1 MGIGHHHGE
10 QDGGQ
15 AFRTL
20 WLVVAVGL
28 CMLLSAT
35 GVLTHVA
42 GIPLNAIAA
51 VVGGLPVL
59 TAALRELLHLR
70 LSADLAVCLAAGAA
84 IAIGEHFVAAEV
96 ILIMLI
102 GGVLEDLAVH
112 RTRGAI
118 RALIALSPR
127 EATVLRH
134 GGQQERLPIAQ
145 VAPGDTVLVSP
156 GERVPVDGRVRA
168 GASAVDQSPITGE
181 SLPVDVSSGQSVLAG
196 SVNGAGVLEVTTE
209 KVGPDTAFGRMVHL
223 VEEAEKSKAP
233 TQRLADRFATFFL
246 PVVLACAGATYV
258 VSGELVRAVT
268 VLVIACPCALVL
280 ATPTAVSAGI
290 GRLARRG
297 ILVKGGAAL
306 EALGRSRSILL
317 DKTGTLTL
325 AQLVVAD
332 VVPADGVDQAHLL
345 RVAAAVES
353 GSEHPVGRAILKEA
367 EHRRLDVQRARDI
380 TAIPGGGIR
389 GSADGKLVLVGSRA
403 LVAEHAVSVPE
414 AILSTAE
421 ALQAEGK
428 AVAFVAEGD
437 RLLGLVSA
445 RDQARP
451 EACEAVTRLLELFPA
466 GVCML
471 TGDTAGAAGTLSEEI
486 GITDVRSGLLPEDK
500 TRIVQEFSRDRGPVT
515 MVGDGVNDAAALTV
529 ADVGIALTDVGT
541 DVAIEA
547 AGIAIF
553 GERHLE
559 KLPEAVLLA
568 RRVLRT
574 IRQNIILFALG
585 LNSLGV
591 ITAAMG
597 WFGPVAA
604 ALLHQVGSLFVV
616 CNSLRLLV
624 SGEDVT
630 RGARTGLTRL
640 RTGILGLR
648 RPAMAALPVLYVLSG
663 VYIVAPDQVGV
674 VRRFGQVVRP
684 VAGPGLHYRLPAP
697 MTKLDR
703 LTPSRTERME
713 IGFRTEGTGVSEAP
727 PAYEWNI
734 QHRGGRYQMVP
745 EESLMTCGD
754 QGFLD
759 LNTVLHYRVT
769 DPVRFLFAARDS
781 RQVLRC
787 VAESSLRAII
797 AETPLTDIL
806 TNGRA
811 DLETRARNDTAEA
824 VGRYD
829 IGVEICRVSLQD
841 VHPPLAVVD
850 AFRQVVDA
858 LEQKDAAVNRAQAYL
873 NEQIPLG
880 RGEAAGIRS
889 RGEAESAALT
899 AQATGGAGRFELITE
914 GRSLDT
920 APDQVTDFH
929 LYMETMEAALTRPR
943 LLLLDSSL
951 PGRRGLVLVGAGS
964 LTESRGGTSLEQAVT
979 TPDFGEDTAPRA
991 PAGGRPAGPGQKEL
1005 E

>member
-10 QDGGQ
+10 QGHGQ

-20 WLVVAVGL
+20 CLAVAVGL

-35 GVLTHVA
+35 GVVTHIA

-51 VVGGLPVL
+51 VLGGLPVL
-59 TAALRELLHLR
+59 TAAFRELFRLR

-102 GGVLEDLAVH
+102 GGVLEDIAVH

-127 EATVLRH
+127 EATVLC
-134 GGQQERLPIAQ
+134 GDGQRRVPIERVI
-145 VAPGDTVLVSP
+145 PGDTVLISP
-156 GERVPVDGRVRA
+156 GERVPVDGRVHA
-168 GASAVDQSPITGE
+168 GASTVDQSPLTGE
-181 SLPVDVSSGQSVLAG
+181 SLPVDVSVGKSVLAG
-196 SVNGAGVLEVTTE
+196 SVNGAGVLEVTAE

-233 TQRLADRFATFFL
+233 AQRLADRFATFFL
-246 PVVLACAGATYV
+246 PVVLACAGATYM
-258 VSGELVRAVT
+258 VSGELVRAVS

-325 AQLVVAD
+325 ARLVVAD
-332 VVPADGVDQAHLL
+332 VVPADGVAPARLL
-345 RVAAAVES
+345 CVAAAVES
-353 GSEHPVGRAILKEA
+353 GSEHPVGRAILNEA
-367 EHRRLDVQRARDI
+367 GHRRLHVHRARDI
-380 TAIPGGGIR
+380 VAIPGGGIR
-389 GSADGKLVLVGSRA
+389 GTVDGDQVLVGSRA
-403 LVAEHAVSVPE
+403 LLRDEAISIPE
-414 AILSTAE
+414 AMQDRAE
-421 ALQAEGK
+421 ELQAEGK
-428 AVAFVAEGD
+428 AVAFVAGGGTI
-437 RLLGLVSA
+437 LGLISA

-451 EACEAVTRLLELFPA
+451 EARDAVARLIELFPA

-471 TGDTAGAAGTLSEEI
+471 TGDTAGAAAFLSEEI
-486 GITDVRSGLLPEDK
+486 GISDVRSGLLPEDK

-547 AGIAIF
+547 AGIAVF

-574 IRQNIILFALG
+574 IRQNIILFAVG
-585 LNSLGV
+585 LNALGV
-591 ITAAMG
+591 AVAAMG
-597 WFGPVAA
+597 WVGPIAA

-624 SGEDVT
+624 SGEDIT
-630 RGARTGLTRL
+630 RGMGTGLTRV
-640 RTGILGLR
+640 RTGALALR
-648 RPAMAALPVLYVLSG
+648 RPALAALPVLYVLSG
-663 VYIVAPDQVGV
+663 VYVVGPDQVGV
-674 VRRFGQVVRP
+674 VRRFGHVLRP
-684 VAGPGLHYRLPAP
+684 VAGPGLHYRLPVP
-697 MTKLDR
+697 MTR
-703 LTPSRTERME
+703 LNLFAPRRMERLE
-713 IGFRTEGTGVSEAP
+713 IGFRTEGTNVAQAP
-727 PAYEWNI
+727 PAYEWNL

-759 LNTVLHYRVT
+759 VNAVLHYRVI
-769 DPVRFLFAARDS
+769 DPIRFLFAARDS
-781 RQVLRC
+781 RRVLRC
-787 VAESSLRAII
+787 AAESALRAIV

-806 TNGRA
+806 TDGRA
-811 DLETRARNDTAEA
+811 RLETRTRDDTEA
-824 VGRYD
+824 AVALYG
-829 IGVEICRVSLQD
+829 IGIEVCAVSLQD

-858 LEQKDAAVNRAQAYL
+858 LEQKDAAVNRAQAYKS
-873 NEQIPLG
+873 EQVPLG

-889 RGEAESAALT
+889 KGKAESATLV
-899 AQATGGAGRFELITE
+899 AQAAGGAGRFELITE
-914 GRSLDT
+914 GRALDT
-920 APDQVTDFH
+920 APEQVTDFH
-929 LYMETMEAALTRPR
+929 LYIETMEAALTRPR
-943 LLLLDSSL
+943 LLLLDHSL
-951 PGRRGLVLVGAGS
+951 PGRRGLVLLGSGRLTKAGLS
-964 LTESRGGTSLEQAVT
+964 AALDPETT
-979 TPDFGEDTAPRA
+979 TPDLEDRVVPRDGA
-991 PAGGRPAGPGQKEL
+991 GGGPAGNDQEGRE
-1005 E
+1005 